1 VKILIADDDP
11 VSQRLLQATLVR
23 LGHEVVAASGGAAA
37 LAALLEADAPRL
49 AILDWQMPDM
59 DGLAV
64 CRTVRTPSASGEYV
78 YVILLTSK
86 GRQEDR
92 TAAYEAGVDDFLLK
106 PLDVSELRSRL
117 RSGERVLDLQKRLL
131 ETQAILRHQATH
143 DVLTGLWNRR
153 MILETLTGALEQS
166 IKDRRPIAVALADI
180 DHFKQ
185 INDEHGH
192 AAGDAVLRE
201 AADRMRMVL
210 RGDDAIGRYGG
221 EEFLLVL
228 QDCEP
233 EAAVT
238 VVDRARLGVVGRP
251 IDAGDVSLEVSV
263 SAGVAWTSEK
273 VEASALIQAADQALY
288 RAKAAGRNR
297 VEGQPAK

>member
-1 VKILIADDDP
+1 LKILIADDDR

-23 LGHEVVAASGGAAA
+23 LGHEVVAVSGGTAA
-37 LAALLEADAPRL
+37 LSALLETDAPQL

-64 CRTVRTPSASGEYV
+64 CRTVRADAAAYV
-78 YVILLTSK
+78 YVLLLTSK
-86 GRQEDR
+86 DRQEDR
-92 TAAYEAGVDDFLLK
+92 TLAYEAGVDDFLSK
-106 PLDVSELRSRL
+106 PLDVADLRSRL
-117 RSGERVLDLQKRLL
+117 RVGERVLDLQTKLL
-131 ETQAILRHQATH
+131 EIQEALRHEATH
-143 DVLTGLWNRR
+143 DHLTGLWNRR
-153 MILETLTGALEQS
+153 MILDTLTGALEQS
-166 IKDRRPIAVALADI
+166 IRDRRPIAVALADI

-185 INDEHGH
+185 INDKHGH

-201 AADRMRMVL
+201 AADRMRIVL

-228 QDCEP
+228 PDCEP

-251 IDAGDVSLEVSV
+251 IDAGDLSLEVSV
-263 SAGVAWTSEK
+263 SAGVSWASER

-288 RAKAAGRNR
+288 RAKASGRNR
-297 VEGQPAK
+297 VEGQPVK